1 MVGILFSIMKF
12 STKSTYGL
20 RAIVRLAKITDHQPV
35 SLNTIA
41 EQENISLS
49 YLEAIF
55 SKLKKAKLVKA
66 VKGASGGYILL
77 KKPEE
82 LNAWE
87 IIDALEGKNSLFHCL
102 EDKEKVFCSKQCDC
116 SANFAL
122 LAIESSLNHTLKN
135 ISLASLVR

>member
-1 MVGILFSIMKF
+1 MKF

-20 RAIVRLAKITDHQPV
+20 RAIVRLARETETDHQPV
-35 SLNTIA
+35 SLNRIA
-41 EQENISLS
+41 EEENISLG
-49 YLEAIF
+49 YLETIF
-55 SKLKKAKLVKA
+55 SKLKKARLVKA
-66 VKGASGGYILL
+66 VKGAAGGYTLL
-77 KKPEE
+77 KKPED

-102 EDKEKVFCSKQCDC
+102 EEKEKVFCSKKCVC

-122 LAIESSLNHTLKN
+122 LAIESSLNQALKN